1 MIPVKYLWYGV
12 AIVMVLLGV
21 SFLHTMGL
29 TLEMLD
35 QGLESIRVVDP
46 DDANVKV
53 GDLVD
58 NAIHDFVEVIP

>member
-58 NAIHDFVEVIP
+58 SAIHDFTGGLP